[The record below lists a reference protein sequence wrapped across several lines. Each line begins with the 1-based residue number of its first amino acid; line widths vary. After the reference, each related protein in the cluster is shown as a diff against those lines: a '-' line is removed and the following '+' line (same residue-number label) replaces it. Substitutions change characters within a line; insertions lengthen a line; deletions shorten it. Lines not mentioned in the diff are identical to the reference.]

1 MDRKDPSVQSDL
13 FSQWFAR
20 ADKELKGDAKNRQN
34 IRMDAGWQTKALGIS
49 NDTISSLGELSTNEW
64 SIGGDYKVGDNGALN
79 RTLLEDLMTGLESPT
94 IHLNKENSLDFLE
107 EISLPHIQLHLR
119 DEGVGLSE
127 QFAQK
132 LSQHHGAWSGSYSVT
147 RESNVA
153 SSDTFPDNVWPAVV
167 LETALGGRQSFAL
180 TWSAVSRVLDRHG
193 RIVLDRPIDL
203 DFYRNASWNRAL
215 LYLAK
220 ETFGEES
227 LVIHQY
233 VLDKDFEGIRQ
244 EDALIRSSVMALSSI
259 LSGAKLLRLC
269 PTRWRNDAN
278 YRRLARNIQL
288 LLRHESNLGQWPD
301 ILTGSHT
308 VDALV
313 WDLISMANVKP
324 SLPNDK

>member
-20 ADKELKGDAKNRQN
+20 ADKELKGDANNRQN
-34 IRMDAGWQTKALGIS
+34 IHMDTDWQTKALGLS
-49 NDTISSLGELSTNEW
+49 NDAVSSLGELSTNEW
-64 SIGGDYKVGDNGALN
+64 SIGDDYNEGDNGFLN

-94 IHLNKENSLDFLE
+94 IHLNEGNALDFLE

-119 DEGVGLSE
+119 DKGGELSE

-132 LSQHHGAWSGSYSVT
+132 LSQHHDVWSGSYSVT
-147 RESNVA
+147 QDGGVTDG
-153 SSDTFPDNVWPAVV
+153 DTFSDNVWPAVV
-167 LETALGGRQSFAL
+167 LETALGGRNSFSS
-180 TWSAVSRVLDRHG
+180 TWSALSKILDKHG
-193 RIVLDRPIDL
+193 RIVLDRPMDL

-220 ETFGEES
+220 ETYGEES

-259 LSGAKLLRLC
+259 LSGVKLLRLC
-269 PTRWRNDAN
+269 PARWRQDAN
-278 YRRLARNIQL
+278 FRRLARNIQL
-288 LLRHESNLGQWPD
+288 LLRHESNLSQWPD

-313 WDLISMANVKP
+313 WDLISAANAKF
-324 SLPNDK
+324 SLPNDQ

>member
-20 ADKELKGDAKNRQN
+20 ADKELKGDANNRQN
-34 IRMDAGWQTKALGIS
+34 IHMDTDWQTKALGLS
-49 NDTISSLGELSTNEW
+49 NDAVSSLGELSTNEW
-64 SIGGDYKVGDNGALN
+64 SIGDDYNEGDNGLLN

-94 IHLNKENSLDFLE
+94 IHLNEENALDFLE

-119 DEGVGLSE
+119 DKGGELSE

-132 LSQHHGAWSGSYSVT
+132 LSQHHDVWSGSYSVT
-147 RESNVA
+147 QDGVVTD
-153 SSDTFPDNVWPAVV
+153 SDTFSDNVWPAVV
-167 LETALGGRQSFAL
+167 LETALGRRNSFAS
-180 TWSAVSRVLDRHG
+180 TWLAVSKMLDKHG
-193 RIVLDRPIDL
+193 RIVLDRPMDL

-220 ETFGEES
+220 ETYGEES

-278 YRRLARNIQL
+278 FRRLARNIQL
-288 LLRHESNLGQWPD
+288 LLRHESNLSQWPD

-313 WDLISMANVKP
+313 WDLISAANVKP
-324 SLPNDK
+324 SLPNDE

>member
-1 MDRKDPSVQSDL
+1 MDCKDPSVQSDL

-34 IRMDAGWQTKALGIS
+34 IRMDADWQTKVLGIS
-49 NDTISSLGELSTNEW
+49 TDTISSLGELSTNEW
-64 SIGGDYKVGDNGALN
+64 SIGDDYNEGDNGLLN
-79 RTLLEDLMTGLESPT
+79 RTLLADLMTGLESPT
-94 IHLNKENSLDFLE
+94 IHLNKENALDFLE

-119 DEGVGLSE
+119 DERVGLSE

-147 RESNVA
+147 RESIVTG
-153 SSDTFPDNVWPAVV
+153 SDTFPDNVWPAVV

-180 TWSAVSRVLDRHG
+180 TWSAVSRVLDKHG

-233 VLDKDFEGIRQ
+233 VLDKDFEDIRQ

-269 PTRWRNDAN
+269 PTRWREDAN
-278 YRRLARNIQL
+278 FRRLARNIQL

-308 VDALV
+308 LDALV
-313 WDLISMANVKP
+313 WDLISPANVKP

>member
-1 MDRKDPSVQSDL
+1 MDRNDPSVQSDL

-20 ADKELKGDAKNRQN
+20 ANKELKGDANNRQN
-34 IRMDAGWQTKALGIS
+34 ITMGADWQTKALGLS
-49 NDTISSLGELSTNEW
+49 NVAVFSLGELSSNEC
-64 SIGGDYKVGDNGALN
+64 SIGDDYNEGDNGVLN

-269 PTRWRNDAN
+269 PTRWREDAN
-278 YRRLARNIQL
+278 FRRLARNIQL

-324 SLPNDK
+324 PLPNDK

>member
-20 ADKELKGDAKNRQN
+20 ADKELKGDANNRQN
-34 IRMDAGWQTKALGIS
+34 ITMDTDWQTKTLGLS
-49 NDTISSLGELSTNEW
+49 NDAVSSLGELSTNEW
-64 SIGGDYKVGDNGALN
+64 SIGDDYKEGDNGLLN

-94 IHLNKENSLDFLE
+94 IHLNEENSLAFLE

-119 DEGVGLSE
+119 DEGGGLSE
-127 QFAQK
+127 QFALK
-132 LSQHHGAWSGSYSVT
+132 LSQHYGVWSGSYAVT
-147 RESNVA
+147 RDSVA
-153 SSDTFPDNVWPAVV
+153 TDSDAFPDNVWPALV
-167 LETALGGRQSFAL
+167 LETALGGRQSFSS
-180 TWSAVSRVLDRHG
+180 TWSVVSKMLDKHG
-193 RIVLDRPIDL
+193 RIILDRPIDL

-233 VLDKDFEGIRQ
+233 ALDKDFEGIRQ

-278 YRRLARNIQL
+278 FRRLARNIQL
-288 LLRHESNLGQWPD
+288 LLRHESNLSQWPD

-308 VDALV
+308 VDSLV
-313 WDLISMANVKP
+313 WDLIHVANAKP
-324 SLPNDK
+324 SLPNDQ

>member
-20 ADKELKGDAKNRQN
+20 ADKELKGDANNRQN
-34 IRMDAGWQTKALGIS
+34 IHMDTDWQTQTLGLS
-49 NDTISSLGELSTNEW
+49 NDAVSSLGELSTNEW
-64 SIGGDYKVGDNGALN
+64 SIGDDYNEGDNGLLN

-94 IHLNKENSLDFLE
+94 IHLNKENALAFLE

-119 DEGVGLSE
+119 DEGSGLSE

-132 LSQHHGAWSGSYSVT
+132 LIQHHDLWSGSYSVT
-147 RESNVA
+147 QDGGVTNG
-153 SSDTFPDNVWPAVV
+153 DTFSDNVWPALV
-167 LETALGGRQSFAL
+167 LETALGGRQSFSS
-180 TWSAVSRVLDRHG
+180 TWSAVSKMLDKHG
-193 RIVLDRPIDL
+193 RIILDRPIDL

-278 YRRLARNIQL
+278 FRRLARNIQL
-288 LLRHESNLGQWPD
+288 LLRHESNLSQWPD

-308 VDALV
+308 VDA
-313 WDLISMANVKP
+313 
-324 SLPNDK
+324 

>member
-13 FSQWFAR
+13 FPQWFAR
-20 ADKELKGDAKNRQN
+20 ADKELKGDANNRQN
-34 IRMDAGWQTKALGIS
+34 IHMDNDWQTKALGLS
-49 NDTISSLGELSTNEW
+49 NDVVSSLGELSTNEW
-64 SIGGDYKVGDNGALN
+64 SIGDDYNEGDNGLLN

-94 IHLNKENSLDFLE
+94 IHLNEENALDFLE

-119 DEGVGLSE
+119 DKGGELSE

-132 LSQHHGAWSGSYSVT
+132 LSQHHDVWSGSYSVT
-147 RESNVA
+147 QDSGVTD
-153 SSDTFPDNVWPAVV
+153 SDTFSDNVWPAVV
-167 LETALGGRQSFAL
+167 LETALGGRNSFSS
-180 TWSAVSRVLDRHG
+180 TWSALSKILDKHG
-193 RIVLDRPIDL
+193 RIVLDRPMDL

-220 ETFGEES
+220 ETYGEES
-227 LVIHQY
+227 FVIHQY

-278 YRRLARNIQL
+278 FRRLARNIQL
-288 LLRHESNLGQWPD
+288 LLRHESNLSQWPD

-313 WDLISMANVKP
+313 WDLISAANVKP
-324 SLPNDK
+324 SLPNDE

>member
-20 ADKELKGDAKNRQN
+20 ADKELKGDANNRQN
-34 IRMDAGWQTKALGIS
+34 IQMDADWQTKALGIS
-49 NDTISSLGELSTNEW
+49 NDTMAPFGELSTNEW
-64 SIGGDYKVGDNGALN
+64 SIGDDYMEGDNGALN

-94 IHLNKENSLDFLE
+94 IYLNEENALDFLE

-119 DEGVGLSE
+119 DEGGRLSE

-132 LSQHHGAWSGSYSVT
+132 LSQHYGVWSGSYSVT
-147 RESNVA
+147 QDSVVTN
-153 SSDTFPDNVWPAVV
+153 SDTFPDNVWPAVN
-167 LETALGGRQSFAL
+167 LETALGGRQSFSS
-180 TWSAVSRVLDRHG
+180 TWSAVSKMLDKHG
-193 RIVLDRPIDL
+193 RIILDRPIDL

-220 ETFGEES
+220 ETFGDKS
-227 LVIHQY
+227 LEIHQY

-259 LSGAKLLRLC
+259 LSGVKLLRLC
-269 PTRWRNDAN
+269 PARWRQDAN
-278 YRRLARNIQL
+278 FRRLARNIQL
-288 LLRHESNLGQWPD
+288 LLRHESNLSQWPD

-313 WDLISMANVKP
+313 WDLISAANAKL
-324 SLPNDK
+324 SLPNDQ

>member
-20 ADKELKGDAKNRQN
+20 ADKELKGEAKDRQN
-34 IRMDAGWQTKALGIS
+34 IHIDSDWQAKALGIS
-49 NDTISSLGELSTNEW
+49 YDTDSSLGELSTNEW
-64 SIGGDYKVGDNGALN
+64 SIGDDYNEGDDGVLN

-94 IHLNKENSLDFLE
+94 IHLNKENSLVFLE
-107 EISLPHIQLHLR
+107 EISLPHIHLHLR
-119 DEGVGLSE
+119 DKGIGLSE
-127 QFAQK
+127 HFAQK
-132 LSQHHGAWSGSYSVT
+132 LGQHHGVWSGSYSVT
-147 RESNVA
+147 RDSVVA
-153 SSDTFPDNVWPAVV
+153 DRDAFSDNVWPALV
-167 LETALGGRQSFAL
+167 LETALGGRQSFSS
-180 TWSAVSRVLDRHG
+180 TWSAVNKMLDNHG
-193 RIVLDRPIDL
+193 RIILDRPIDL
-203 DFYRNASWNRAL
+203 DFYRNAAWNRAL

-227 LVIHQY
+227 LLIHQY

-269 PTRWRNDAN
+269 PKRWRNDAN
-278 YRRLARNIQL
+278 FRRLARNIQL
-288 LLRHESNLGQWPD
+288 LLRHESNLSQWPD

-313 WDLISMANVKP
+313 WDLIRVANDKP

>member
-1 MDRKDPSVQSDL
+1 MDCKDPSVQSDL

-34 IRMDAGWQTKALGIS
+34 IRMDADWQTKVLGIS
-49 NDTISSLGELSTNEW
+49 TDTISSLGELSTNEW
-64 SIGGDYKVGDNGALN
+64 SIGDDYNEGDNGLLN
-79 RTLLEDLMTGLESPT
+79 RTLLADLMTGLESPT
-94 IHLNKENSLDFLE
+94 IHLNKENALDFLE

-119 DEGVGLSE
+119 DERVGLSE

-147 RESNVA
+147 RESIVTG
-153 SSDTFPDNVWPAVV
+153 SDTFPDNVWPAVV

-180 TWSAVSRVLDRHG
+180 TWSAVSRELDKHG

-233 VLDKDFEGIRQ
+233 VLDKDFEDIRQ

-269 PTRWRNDAN
+269 PTRWREDAN
-278 YRRLARNIQL
+278 FRRLARNIQL

-308 VDALV
+308 LDALV
-313 WDLISMANVKP
+313 WDLISPANVKP

>member
-20 ADKELKGDAKNRQN
+20 ADKELKGDANNRQN
-34 IRMDAGWQTKALGIS
+34 IHMDNDWQTKALGLS
-49 NDTISSLGELSTNEW
+49 NDVVSSLGELSTNEW
-64 SIGGDYKVGDNGALN
+64 SIGDDYNEGDNGLLN

-94 IHLNKENSLDFLE
+94 IHLNEENALDFLE

-119 DEGVGLSE
+119 DKGGELSE

-132 LSQHHGAWSGSYSVT
+132 LSQHHDVWSGSYSVT
-147 RESNVA
+147 QDGGVTD
-153 SSDTFPDNVWPAVV
+153 SDTFSDNVWPAVV
-167 LETALGGRQSFAL
+167 LETALGGRNSFSS
-180 TWSAVSRVLDRHG
+180 TWSALSKILDKHG
-193 RIVLDRPIDL
+193 RIVLDRPMDL

-220 ETFGEES
+220 ETYGEES
-227 LVIHQY
+227 FVIHQY

-278 YRRLARNIQL
+278 FRRLARNIQL
-288 LLRHESNLGQWPD
+288 LLRHESNLSQWPD

-313 WDLISMANVKP
+313 WDLISVANVKP

>member
-20 ADKELKGDAKNRQN
+20 ADKELKGDANNRQN
-34 IRMDAGWQTKALGIS
+34 IHMDTDWQTKALGLS
-49 NDTISSLGELSTNEW
+49 NDAVSSLGELSTNEW
-64 SIGGDYKVGDNGALN
+64 SIGDDYNEGDNGLLN

-94 IHLNKENSLDFLE
+94 IHLNEGNALDFLE

-119 DEGVGLSE
+119 DKGGELSE

-132 LSQHHGAWSGSYSVT
+132 LSQHHDVWSGSYSVT
-147 RESNVA
+147 QDGGVTD
-153 SSDTFPDNVWPAVV
+153 SDTFSDNVWPAVV
-167 LETALGGRQSFAL
+167 LETALGGRNSFSS
-180 TWSAVSRVLDRHG
+180 TWSALSKILDKHG
-193 RIVLDRPIDL
+193 RIVLDRPMDL

-220 ETFGEES
+220 ETYGEES

-269 PTRWRNDAN
+269 PTRWREDAN
-278 YRRLARNIQL
+278 FRRLARNIQL
-288 LLRHESNLGQWPD
+288 LLRHESNLSQWPD

-313 WDLISMANVKP
+313 WDLISAANAKL

>member
-20 ADKELKGDAKNRQN
+20 ADKELKGDANNRQN
-34 IRMDAGWQTKALGIS
+34 IQMDADWQTKALGTS
-49 NDTISSLGELSTNEW
+49 SDTLAPFGELSTNEW
-64 SIGGDYKVGDNGALN
+64 SIGDDYMEGDNGVLN
-79 RTLLEDLMTGLESPT
+79 RTLLEDLMMGLESPT
-94 IHLNKENSLDFLE
+94 IHLNEEISLAFLE

-119 DEGVGLSE
+119 DEGGGLSE

-132 LSQHHGAWSGSYSVT
+132 LSQHHGVWSGSYSVT
-147 RESNVA
+147 RDSVVTDRDA
-153 SSDTFPDNVWPAVV
+153 FSDNVWPALV
-167 LETALGGRQSFAL
+167 LETALGGRQSFSS
-180 TWSAVSRVLDRHG
+180 TWSVVSKMLDKHG
-193 RIVLDRPIDL
+193 RIILDRPIDL

-269 PTRWRNDAN
+269 PKRWGNDAN
-278 YRRLARNIQL
+278 FRRLARNIQL
-288 LLRHESNLGQWPD
+288 LLRHESNVSQWPD

-313 WDLISMANVKP
+313 WDLIRVANTKP
-324 SLPNDK
+324 SLPNDQ

>member
-20 ADKELKGDAKNRQN
+20 ADKELKGDANNRQN
-34 IRMDAGWQTKALGIS
+34 IHMDTDWQAKTLGLS
-49 NDTISSLGELSTNEW
+49 NDAVSSLGELSTNEW
-64 SIGGDYKVGDNGALN
+64 SIGDDYNEGDNGLLN

-94 IHLNKENSLDFLE
+94 IHLNKENALAFLE

-119 DEGVGLSE
+119 DEGSGLSE

-132 LSQHHGAWSGSYSVT
+132 LSQHHDLWSGSYSVT
-147 RESNVA
+147 QDGGVTN
-153 SSDTFPDNVWPAVV
+153 SDAFPDNVWPAVV
-167 LETALGGRQSFAL
+167 LETALGGRQSFFS
-180 TWSAVSRVLDRHG
+180 TWSAVSKMLDKHG
-193 RIVLDRPIDL
+193 RIILDRPIDL

-233 VLDKDFEGIRQ
+233 VLDKDFEDIRQ

-269 PTRWRNDAN
+269 PTRWREDAN
-278 YRRLARNIQL
+278 FRRLARNIQL
-288 LLRHESNLGQWPD
+288 LLRHESNLSQWPD

>member
-20 ADKELKGDAKNRQN
+20 ADKELKGDANNRQN
-34 IRMDAGWQTKALGIS
+34 IHMDTDWQTQTLGLS
-49 NDTISSLGELSTNEW
+49 NDAVSSLGELSTNEW
-64 SIGGDYKVGDNGALN
+64 SIGDDYNEGDNGLLN

-94 IHLNKENSLDFLE
+94 IHLNKENALAFLE

-119 DEGVGLSE
+119 DEGSGLSE

-132 LSQHHGAWSGSYSVT
+132 LIQHHDLWSGSYSVT
-147 RESNVA
+147 QDGGVTNG
-153 SSDTFPDNVWPAVV
+153 DTFSDNVWPALV
-167 LETALGGRQSFAL
+167 LETALGGRQSFSS
-180 TWSAVSRVLDRHG
+180 TWSAVSKMLDKHG
-193 RIVLDRPIDL
+193 RIILDRPIDL

-278 YRRLARNIQL
+278 FRRLARNIQL
-288 LLRHESNLGQWPD
+288 LLRHESNLSQWPD

-313 WDLISMANVKP
+313 WDLIRVANDKP
-324 SLPNDK
+324 SLPNDQ

>member
-20 ADKELKGDAKNRQN
+20 ADKELKGDANNRQN
-34 IRMDAGWQTKALGIS
+34 IHMDTDWQTKALGLP
-49 NDTISSLGELSTNEW
+49 NDTFSSLGELSTNEW
-64 SIGGDYKVGDNGALN
+64 SIGDDYNEGDNGLLN
-79 RTLLEDLMTGLESPT
+79 RTLLEDLMIGLESPT
-94 IHLNKENSLDFLE
+94 IHLNEENTLDFLE

-119 DEGVGLSE
+119 DEGVGLSK
-127 QFAQK
+127 QLAQT
-132 LSQHHGAWSGSYSVT
+132 LSQHHGVWSGSYSVT
-147 RESNVA
+147 RDGVVTD
-153 SSDTFPDNVWPAVV
+153 SDTFPDNVWPAVV
-167 LETALGGRQSFAL
+167 LETALGGRQSFSS
-180 TWSAVSRVLDRHG
+180 TWSAVSKMLDQYG
-193 RIVLDRPIDL
+193 RIILDRPIDI
-203 DFYRNASWNRAL
+203 DFYRNAAWNRAF

-220 ETFGEES
+220 ETYSEES

-269 PTRWRNDAN
+269 PTRWREDAN
-278 YRRLARNIQL
+278 FRRLARNIQL
-288 LLRHESNLGQWPD
+288 LLRHESNLSQWPD

>member
-1 MDRKDPSVQSDL
+1 MDRNDPSVQSDM

-20 ADKELKGDAKNRQN
+20 ADKELKGDAHDRQN
-34 IRMDAGWQTKALGIS
+34 IHLGEDWQTKTLGIS
-49 NDTISSLGELSTNEW
+49 TDAVSSLGELSTNEW
-64 SIGGDYKVGDNGALN
+64 SIGDDYREGDDGVLN

-94 IHLNKENSLDFLE
+94 VWVQKENSLNFLE

-119 DEGVGLSE
+119 DQGGGLSE
-127 QFAQK
+127 QLAQK
-132 LSQHHGAWSGSYSVT
+132 LSQNHGVWSGSYSLNRDSIVT
-147 RESNVA
+147 D
-153 SSDTFPDNVWPAVV
+153 SDRFPDNVWPALV
-167 LETALGGRQSFAL
+167 LETALGGRQSFSSS
-180 TWSAVSRVLDRHG
+180 WSAVSNMLDQHG
-193 RIVLDRPIDL
+193 RIILDRPFDL

-220 ETFGEES
+220 ETFGEQC

-269 PTRWRNDAN
+269 PTRWRNDDN
-278 YRRLARNIQL
+278 FRRLARNIQL
-288 LLRHESNLGQWPD
+288 LLRHESNLNKWPD
-301 ILTGSHT
+301 ILAGSHT

-313 WDLISMANVKP
+313 WDLIRIANTKP
-324 SLPNDK
+324 FLPNDK